1 MAPRPR
7 PSTLTPVL
15 IAATACVAAVFGA
28 LVLGGSGDS
37 SAGAPTQTPRDPSA
51 ACEHAVQVALPCV
64 QIESTGKLGSGIV
77 FDGDGDIVTNAH
89 VVPEPGRFTVATQ
102 DGTRHSATLRGAFAA
117 NDLAVIR
124 TTDTGLKPARFA
136 DSSKLKVGE
145 RALAIGSPLGL
156 RPSVTDG
163 IVSAT
168 SRTVSEGNGV
178 ALTSVVQTSAAIN
191 PGNSGGALI
200 DLTSAV
206 IGIPTLAA
214 TDPELGGSRG
224 RVRDLEQH
232 RQEDRRPAGE
242 PGSRRGTGRAS
253 LGVELRSLPTGG
265 AIVAGVATGGPSA
278 SAGVRPGDRIAAIA
292 GERIDSVDAVALTLA
307 EHEPR
312 DRVRL
317 ALQEPDGTTRLVT
330 IKLGQLPERFALNS
344 RAPSLRANRHG

>member
-1 MAPRPR
+1 
-7 PSTLTPVL
+7 
-15 IAATACVAAVFGA
+15 
-28 LVLGGSGDS
+28 
-37 SAGAPTQTPRDPSA
+37 
-51 ACEHAVQVALPCV
+51 VALPSVV

-89 VVPEPGRFTVATQ
+89 VVSGARTFTVTTQ
-102 DGTRHSATLRGAFAA
+102 DGTRHRATLRGAFAA

-124 TTDTGLKPARFA
+124 TTDTGLKPAQFA

-145 RALAIGSPLGL
+145 RALAIGNPLGL
-156 RPSVTDG
+156 RSSVTDG

-200 DLTSAV
+200 DLTGAV

-214 TDPELGGSRG
+214 TDPELGGSAAPGVGFAISSNTVKTIAGQLASQG
-224 RVRDLEQH
+224 RVV
-232 RQEDRRPAGE
+232 A
-242 PGSRRGTGRAS
+242 SGRAS
-253 LGVELRSLPTGG
+253 LGVELRSLPAGG
-265 AIVAGVATGGPSA
+265 VIVAGVATGGPSA

-307 EHEPR
+307 EHEPG

-317 ALQEPDGTTRLVT
+317 ALQQPDGTTRAVT
-330 IKLGQLPERFALNS
+330 LTLGQLPGR
-344 RAPSLRANRHG
+344 